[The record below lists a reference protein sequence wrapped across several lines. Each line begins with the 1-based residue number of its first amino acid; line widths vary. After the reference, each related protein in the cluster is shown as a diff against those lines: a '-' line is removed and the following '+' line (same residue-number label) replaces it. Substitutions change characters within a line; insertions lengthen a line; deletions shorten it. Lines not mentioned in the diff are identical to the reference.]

1 MAVELYLGRATKR
14 YTHAVCCMAYMH
26 VAWCP
31 LRSLRSLCQFVHRI
45 ANCHAAAQTVPQRCA
60 VLRYLVRIRFAPPA
74 QAERHGRCG

>member
-1 MAVELYLGRATKR
+1 MAVELYLGRAAKR

-31 LRSLRSLCQFVHRI
+31 LRSLRSSSSCIGL
-45 ANCHAAAQTVPQRCA
+45 QTVTQRCT
-60 VLRYLVRIRFAPPA
+60 VLRYPVRIRFAPPA